1 MSLSTDDFEHFHHAV
16 HGYSPFP
23 WQSRLLRKVVAEQR
37 WPRVLDLPTGCG
49 KTTCIDIAL
58 FALALDAE
66 RQPVERSCAR
76 RIAMVVDRR
85 VVVDQAAERGRKLL
99 HALEAARAHEPGEP
113 APDVSL
119 GGKQRTLTDGDI
131 DILRR
136 VSDALASLSRAG
148 SAGEPPLAVFTLR
161 GGIPKDDGWAHTPDQ
176 PLVIASTVDQI
187 GSRLLMHGYGVSPG
201 MRPVHAGLAGNDT
214 LILLDEVHLS
224 QPFKQTLE
232 RLGALRERFDGNGLP
247 RRFQFAFLSA
257 TPGEDNGESFRL
269 SDEELDPRS
278 AIGPRLHARK
288 SARIVKVSGRQEVAA
303 RIATEALGLL
313 ERHTVV
319 AAVVNRVDT
328 ALGVFAALE
337 ARLGEDV
344 VLLTGRM
351 RPLDRDDVLAR
362 YRPRIATGERKRAAD
377 ERKFV
382 VVGTQCI
389 EAGAD
394 FDFDAM
400 VTESAS
406 FDALRQR
413 FGRVDRLGEYRDTA
427 GEGKAEGVIVH
438 DKDVKDDPIYG
449 ETIAAT
455 IKWLDAQVDRKMKT
469 VDFGSRSL
477 QGAPDELLAPKT
489 DAPTLLPAYLDL
501 WSQTAPEPFEIPE
514 PGLFLHGPRSGP
526 EEVQVVWRTDIDD
539 AAFTGQDQ
547 ANIIGAVGAVP
558 PSSLEAISLPFTVAR
573 KWLAQQEGALDRA
586 ADVEIKDDGSAR
598 VESRG
603 RRALRWRGEQ
613 SEIVEASRIK
623 PGDTIV
629 VPSKYGGIDEASRCF
644 DPRSP
649 NAVPDLAERAALIG
663 RGHPLLRLHPRVLDG
678 LGLGVDPTEP
688 GWARNALGALA
699 DDLSGWKRPWSEAL
713 AKGRQQHVVQ
723 WNGEENDGW
732 VVLEGK
738 RVKARRLRRMLGDEA
753 RNHASLEDGA
763 EFTTDD
769 EDSPYLGG
777 EVTLETHTRDVEA
790 CVHDYAQRLGLS
802 KELASALS
810 LAAWLHDI
818 GKADRRFQRLL
829 RGGSE
834 IAYLRDEN
842 RILAKSA
849 MGIGSIAEHR
859 RAQRLSGYPRGT
871 RHEVQSLAMIE
882 AGRDQLAGKTGD
894 IDLDLVLH
902 LVASHH
908 GHCRPFAPPTED
920 SAPIDVRLEGLAS
933 NGLGT
938 LSFAA
943 TSAHGLHRLDSP
955 LADRFWALTAKYG
968 WLELCW
974 LEAILRLAD
983 HRASEAE
990 AGGQE

>member
-1 MSLSTDDFEHFHHAV
+1 MSLSTDDFEDFHRAV

-37 WPRVLDLPTGCG
+37 WPRILDLPTGSG

-58 FALALDAE
+58 FALALDAGHQPAE
-66 RQPVERSCAR
+66 RWCAR
-76 RIAMVVDRR
+76 RITMVVDRR

-99 HALEAARAHEPGEP
+99 HALEAARDHESGTPLP
-113 APDVSL
+113 HLSL
-119 GGKQRTLTDGDI
+119 GGRQRTLTDGDV
-131 DILRR
+131 DVLRR
-136 VSDALASLSRAG
+136 VSDAVASLSRGG
-148 SAGEPPLAVFTLR
+148 SAGGPPLAVFTLR

-187 GSRLLMHGYGVSPG
+187 GSRLLMHAYGVSRG
-201 MRPVHAGLAGNDT
+201 MRPVHAGLAGNDA

-247 RRFQFAFLSA
+247 RRFGFAFLSA
-257 TPGEDNGESFRL
+257 TPGEDVEESFRL
-269 SDEELDPRS
+269 SEEELDPRS

-288 SARIVKVSGRQEVAA
+288 PARVVKVSGRQEVAT
-303 RIATEALGLL
+303 RVATEALGLL
-313 ERHTVV
+313 DRHTVV

-328 ALGVFAALE
+328 ALAVFAALKS
-337 ARLGEDV
+337 RLGEDV

-351 RPLDRDDVLAR
+351 RPLDRDDVFAV
-362 YRPRIATGERKRAAD
+362 YRPRIATGERTRAAG
-377 ERKFV
+377 ERRLV
-382 VVGTQCI
+382 LVGTQCI

-394 FDFDAM
+394 FDFDAI

-413 FGRVDRLGEYRDTA
+413 FGRVDRLGEYRDA
-427 GEGKAEGVIVH
+427 EGNGKAEAVIVH

-455 IKWLDAQVDRKMKT
+455 MKWLDAQADKNTKT

-477 QGAPDELLAPKT
+477 NDAPAELMAPKA
-489 DAPTLLPAYLDL
+489 DAPSLLPAYLDL

-526 EEVQVVWRTDIDD
+526 EEVQVVWRADLDE
-539 AAFTGQDQ
+539 AEFTAQDESS
-547 ANIIGAVGAVP
+547 IVGAVAAVP
-558 PSSLEAISLPFTVAR
+558 PSSLEAIALPLGVVR
-573 KWLAQQEGALDRA
+573 RWLAQQAGALEGT
-586 ADVEIKDDGSAR
+586 ADLEIKDYGPSR
-598 VESRG
+598 VDRGG
-603 RRALRWRGEQ
+603 RRALRWRGEE
-613 SEIVEASRIK
+613 SEIIDGARVR
-623 PGDTIV
+623 PGDTVV
-629 VPSKYGGIDEASRCF
+629 VPSRYGGVDDASRCF
-644 DPRSP
+644 DPQVP
-649 NAVPDLAERAALIG
+649 NAVRDLAERAALMG
-663 RGHPLLRLHPRVLDG
+663 RGLPVLRLHPRVLDG
-678 LGLGVDPTEP
+678 LGLSLDPSEP
-688 GWARNALGALA
+688 DWARNTLASLA
-699 DDLSGWKRPWSEAL
+699 DELSGWQRTWGKAVAR
-713 AKGRQQHVVQ
+713 GRRVTAVQ
-723 WNGEENDGW
+723 WSGAEDGGW
-732 VVLEGK
+732 EVLEGK
-738 RVKARRLRRMLGDEA
+738 RINANRLRRMLGDEA
-753 RNHASLEDGA
+753 RDHTSIEDGA

-769 EDSPYLGG
+769 EESSYVGG
-777 EVTLETHTRDVEA
+777 EVTLETHTRDVEE
-790 CVHDYAQRLGLS
+790 CVRDYAQRLGLS
-802 KELASALS
+802 SALVDALS

-849 MGIGSIAEHR
+849 MGMGSMAEHR

-882 AGRDQLAGKTGD
+882 ASRDQFAGRAGD
-894 IDLDLVLH
+894 VDIDLVLH

-920 SAPIDVRLEGLAS
+920 PTPVDVRLEGIGS
-933 NGLGT
+933 NGFGT

-974 LEAILRLAD
+974 LETILRLAD
-983 HRASEAE
+983 HRASEVE
-990 AGGQE
+990 AGGRR